1 MARPFRRPPP
11 GYSNTMTPVW
21 KIENTAPARLR
32 VTPGQRHDVVVIGG
46 GLTGLV
52 TALLLAQNGV
62 EVAVVEARRIGDGTT
77 GASTAKVSLLQG
89 IRAQRIRHRHSAEV
103 LRGYLDANHAGQQW
117 LLEYCGRRGVAWQPA
132 DACTYAQSERE
143 LTFVRREFG
152 ALREAEIPVEFTDRI
167 DAPFPALGAVRLAR
181 QAQLNPMSLLAS
193 LAAEVE
199 SHTAPI
205 YESSL
210 VHGVHTAAAGDHL
223 IETEHG
229 PILAGTVVL
238 ATGTPILDR
247 SGFFTRLLPLR
258 SYLTAYLLPQPI
270 STGMY
275 ITAGEP
281 TRSIR
286 TIPDPDGDVL
296 LVGGNGHVVGRA
308 DHTDELVADL
318 RDWTERW
325 YPSATPLTTWSAQDY
340 QPIGELPYA
349 GSLLPGHDKILLAT
363 GYAKWGFTNA
373 VAAAQVVAGQI
384 TGKRPDWADVFA
396 TWRPDELRSL
406 PAAVRTTTGVALE
419 FCAGWWHLART
430 APDALPPA
438 EGVGRVE
445 RRLGRPAATCTVDGT
460 TTTVSAICPHLAG
473 ILRWNPAE
481 KSWDCPLHGSRF
493 AADGTRLEGPATDHL
508 TPLSTP
514 VTRPPAHIPEPDER

>member
-1 MARPFRRPPP
+1 
-11 GYSNTMTPVW
+11 MTPVW

-32 VTPGQRHDVVVIGG
+32 VTPGLRYDVVVIGG

-52 TALLLAQNGV
+52 TALLLAQNGI

-77 GASTAKVSLLQG
+77 GASNAKVSLLQG
-89 IRAQRIRHRHSAEV
+89 IRAQRIRHRHSAEI
-103 LRGYLDANHAGQQW
+103 LRVYLDGNVAGQQW
-117 LLEYCGRRGVAWQPA
+117 LLEYCDRRGVAWQPA

-143 LTFVRREFG
+143 LAIARREFG
-152 ALREAEIPVEFTDRI
+152 ALREAGLPVEFTDRLEV
-167 DAPFPALGAVRLAR
+167 PFPALGGARLTR
-181 QAQLNPMSLLAS
+181 QAQLNPISLLES

-199 SHTAPI
+199 SHAAPI

-210 VHGVHTAAAGDHL
+210 VHGIRTAATGDQL

-258 SYLTAYLLPQPI
+258 SYLTAYRLPQPI
-270 STGMY
+270 SPGMY

-286 TIPDPDGDVL
+286 TVPDPDGDVL

-325 YPSATPLTTWSAQDY
+325 FPSATPITSWSAQDY
-340 QPIGELPYA
+340 RPIGELPYA
-349 GSLLPGHDKILLAT
+349 GSLLPGHDGILLAT

-373 VAAAQVVAGQI
+373 VAAAQVLAGRI
-384 TGKRPDWADVFA
+384 TGKPPDWAGVFA

-430 APDALPPA
+430 GREAVPPA
-438 EGVGRVE
+438 EGTGRVE

-473 ILRWNPAE
+473 IVRWNPAE

-493 AADGTRLEGPATDHL
+493 SANGTRLEGPATHHL
-508 TPLSTP
+508 TPLSAP
-514 VTRPPAHIPEPDER
+514 VPGPSATVPEPDQRQR